1 MQTAGQDNLCS
12 YHSALQQHPAIK
24 SAMRAR
30 CSESVIALISART
43 TKRKNLGVS
52 HHKCVTAEEQTV
64 LPAPLEAC
72 GPRDWARREQAW
84 RYESL
89 FPIHHCHP
97 VPASILRY
105 SDRDVQPQRWDS
117 FANHIHVNDGID
129 ALRATFYAALRAR
142 AEAAVVQAF
151 VADVMATLLQ
161 SDGGGHTRDTHVNHQ
176 LQENRNTSDKKA
188 RHKGWR
194 ITAHYSQLNAGG
206 AVTWILVWV
215 SHYQDNLST
224 NLWAQHWTILV
235 FEPSWPNF

>member
-12 YHSALQQHPAIK
+12 FHSALQQHPAIK

-30 CSESVIALISART
+30 CSESVIALISAGT

-52 HHKCVTAEEQTV
+52 HHKCVTAEEQRV

-72 GPRDWARREQAW
+72 RPRGWARREQAR

-89 FPIHHCHP
+89 LPIHPCHP

-105 SDRDVQPQRWDS
+105 SDRDVQPQCWDS
-117 FANHIHVNDGID
+117 LANRVHVDDGID
-129 ALRATFYAALRAR
+129 ALRATFHAALRAR

-151 VADVMATLLQ
+151 VAHVMATLLQ
-161 SDGGGHTRDTHVNHQ
+161 RDSGGHPRDTHVNHQ
-176 LQENRNTSDKKA
+176 LWENRNELDKA

-194 ITAHYSQLNAGG
+194 ITAR
-206 AVTWILVWV
+206 
-215 SHYQDNLST
+215 
-224 NLWAQHWTILV
+224 
-235 FEPSWPNF
+235 